1 MDIQEIIQSQYR
13 AALEMF
19 RQAVVR
25 CPDSMWL
32 DETNKN
38 RFWHVAY
45 HALFYTHLYLQP
57 TEGDFTAWE
66 KHQPESQFM
75 GAVPWPPHHQ
85 PQIAQPYTRDE
96 VLAYQQ
102 VCLEQVATEV
112 PALDLHAPSG
122 FSWLPFS
129 KLELQFYNLR
139 HLQQH
144 TGELCERLGT
154 AEGIDVDWVGSKPA

>member
-1 MDIQEIIQSQYR
+1 MDIHEIIRSQYR
-13 AALEMF
+13 AALEMH

-25 CPDSMWL
+25 CPDSMWQ

-45 HALFYTHLYLQP
+45 HALFYIHLYLQP
-57 TEGDFTAWE
+57 AEADFTAWQG
-66 KHQPESQFM
+66 HQPESQFM
-75 GAVPWPPHHQ
+75 GPVPWSPHNL
-85 PQIAQPYTRDE
+85 PQIARPYSRED
-96 VLAYQQ
+96 VLAYHQ
-102 VCLEQVATEV
+102 VCLEQVESLV
-112 PALDLHAPSG
+112 PNLDLHAPSG

-129 KLELQFYNLR
+129 KLELQFYNIR

-154 AEGIDVDWVGSKPA
+154 AAGVDVDWVGSKSA

>member
-1 MDIQEIIQSQYR
+1 MDIHQIIQSQYL
-13 AALEMF
+13 ATLEMH

-25 CPDSMWL
+25 CPDSMWR

-57 TEGDFTAWE
+57 TEEAFTPWE

-75 GAVPWPPHHQ
+75 GPVPWPPHNL
-85 PQIAQPYTRDE
+85 PQIDRPYTRED
-96 VLAYQQ
+96 VQAYHQ
-102 VCLEQVATEV
+102 VCLEQVAALV
-112 PALDLHAPSG
+112 PTFDLHAPSG

-144 TGELCERLGT
+144 VGELCERLGT
-154 AEGIDVDWVGSKPA
+154 AAGIDVDWVGSKPA